1 MQQAYLQVGAVTA
14 THGIRGEVKVF
25 PTTDDSGR
33 FKKLKEVLVEKDK
46 DFETLHIRSVR
57 FMKNLVLLSFQ
68 EYDNINQVEYLK
80 GKKLFV
86 PRKDAVALEEN
97 EYFISEL
104 LGLHVCDEENRPL
117 GVLQDVIT
125 TGANDV
131 YVVREASGKDLL
143 IPAIADCIRNVD
155 IARGTMTVHLLDGLR
170 DL

>member
-25 PTTDDSGR
+25 PTTDDSRR

-46 DFETLHIRSVR
+46 GFETLHIRGVR

-80 GKKLFV
+80 GKELFV

-104 LGLHVCDEENRPL
+104 LGLQVCDEENRPL
-117 GVLQDVIT
+117 GVLQDVIA

-131 YVVREASGKDLL
+131 YVVRDLSGKDLL
-143 IPAIADCIRNVD
+143 VPAIADCIRNVD
-155 IARGTMTVHLLDGLR
+155 IPQGTMTVHLLDGLR